1 MTIKEVAQSTGLS
14 HQAIYK
20 RLKARGIK
28 LDDIRDKTTG
38 QLTPEG
44 GMVIAELFPV
54 TASSIPEEKK
64 AEKPDETQVENQVEK
79 LRNQVAEL
87 TTEVEKLRNQVATLE
102 NERDFLR
109 TTLEREQ
116 QLHGIALSK
125 LPPALPPA
133 EEERGKL
140 RSWWDRVRG
149 RS

>member
-1 MTIKEVAQSTGLS
+1 MTIKEVAEQTGLS

-28 LDDIRDKTTG
+28 LDDIRDKATG
-38 QLTPEG
+38 QITPEG
-44 GMVIAELFPV
+44 GTVIAELFPV

-64 AEKPDETQVENQVEK
+64 AVDNQVESQVEK

-87 TTEVEKLRNQVATLE
+87 TAEVEKLRNQVATLE

-133 EEERGKL
+133 EEERSKL
-140 RSWWDRVRG
+140 KSWWARVRG

>member
-1 MTIKEVAQSTGLS
+1 MTIKEVAEQTGLS

-20 RLKARGIK
+20 RLKARSIK
-28 LDDIRDKTTG
+28 LDDIRDKATG
-38 QLTPEG
+38 QLTPDGEA
-44 GMVIAELFPV
+44 VIAELFPV
-54 TASSIPEEKK
+54 TSSSTPEEKK
-64 AEKPDETQVENQVEK
+64 VVDNQVEE

-133 EEERGKL
+133 EEERSKL